1 MESAFTVALQW
12 FAIAF
17 LLLMLYFAL
26 FEKGLPY
33 RVGRLPSDPL
43 DSERFRRTLSALA
56 GSTMYAANQVQV
68 LANGEVFYEAEL
80 QAIRDARDSIHL
92 EAYIFQRG
100 EVTRRFLQALAERAA
115 AGVAVHV
122 VLDAVGCFLTT
133 RGYLAPLL
141 QAGGHVAFYHRIRWY
156 NLPRINNRTHRELL
170 IIDGKVGFL
179 GGAGFADHWLRPHGH
194 GPRKK
199 PRWRDTMFR
208 VEGDIVRAMQ
218 SVFAENW
225 LEASGR
231 ILFDS
236 RYFPSSDA
244 KGPTE
249 GMIVG
254 SSPTF
259 GGSTR
264 NRMLYQTLLASAQRS
279 IHITTPYFLPDRSAR
294 SELVR
299 AIRERG
305 VKVVILTPGRHADH
319 LLTRRSSRRLYGD
332 LLRAGASIYEYQPSM
347 IHAKVLIVDGTWSVV
362 GSTNFDNRSF
372 GLNDEV
378 NLAAYCPELA
388 TRLEADFARDLIQSR
403 QVNYQSW
410 RRRPFFERGHELLG
424 WLLERQQ

>member
-1 MESAFTVALQW
+1 MV
-12 FAIAF
+12 
-17 LLLMLYFAL
+17 
-26 FEKGLPY
+26 
-33 RVGRLPSDPL
+33 
-43 DSERFRRTLSALA
+43 
-56 GSTMYAANQVQV
+56 
-68 LANGEVFYEAEL
+68 
-80 QAIRDARDSIHL
+80 
-92 EAYIFQRG
+92 
-100 EVTRRFLQALAERAA
+100 
-115 AGVAVHV
+115 
-122 VLDAVGCFLTT
+122 
-133 RGYLAPLL
+133 
-141 QAGGHVAFYHRIRWY
+141 
-156 NLPRINNRTHRELL
+156 
-170 IIDGKVGFL
+170 
-179 GGAGFADHWLRPHGH
+179 
-194 GPRKK
+194 
-199 PRWRDTMFR
+199 R
-208 VEGDIVRAMQ
+208 VEGDIVRDMQ

-225 LEASGR
+225 LESSGR

-236 RYFPSSDA
+236 RYFADGA
-244 KGPTE
+244 GNGPTE
-249 GMIVG
+249 AMIVG

-305 VKVVILTPGRHADH
+305 VEVVIITPGRNADH

-332 LLRAGASIYEYQPSM
+332 LLRAGASIYEYQPAM
-347 IHAKVLIVDGTWSVV
+347 IHAKVLVVDGAWSVV

-388 TRLEADFARDLIQSR
+388 GRLEEDFARDVAQSR
-403 QVNYQSW
+403 QVNYQAW

>member
-1 MESAFTVALQW
+1 MESAFTVGLQW
-12 FAIAF
+12 LAIAF

-33 RVGRLPSDPL
+33 RVGRPPSDPL
-43 DSERFRRTLSALA
+43 ESERFRRTLSALA

-133 RGYLAPLL
+133 RGYLAPLI
-141 QAGGHVAFYHRIRWY
+141 QAGGHVAFYHPIRWY

-179 GGAGFADHWLRPHGH
+179 GGAGFADHWLNPHGH
-194 GPRKK
+194 ARKK

-208 VEGDIVRAMQ
+208 IEGDIVRAMQ

-236 RYFPSSDA
+236 RYFPSVDA

-264 NRMLYQTLLASAQRS
+264 NRMLYQTLLAAAQRS

-319 LLTRRSSRRLYGD
+319 LLTRRSSRRLYGQ

-347 IHAKVLIVDGTWSVV
+347 LHAKVLVVDGTWSVV

-388 TRLEADFARDLIQSR
+388 THLEEDFARDLAQSR
-403 QVNYQSW
+403 QVSYQTW

>member
-1 MESAFTVALQW
+1 MQSAFFIALQW

-26 FEKGLPY
+26 FERGLPY
-33 RVGRLPSDPL
+33 RVGRPPADPL
-43 DSERFRRTLSALA
+43 DAEPFRRTLSALA
-56 GSTMYAANQVQV
+56 GSTLHASNRVQV

-80 QAIRDARDSIHL
+80 EAIGAARDSVHL

-100 EVTRRFLQALAERAA
+100 EITRRFLLAMAERAA

-133 RGYLAPLL
+133 RRYLAPVVE
-141 QAGGHVAFYHRIRWY
+141 AGGHLEFYHPIRWR

-179 GGAGFADHWLRPHGH
+179 GGAGFADHWWRTHGH
-194 GPRKK
+194 GRK

-208 VEGDIVRAMQ
+208 VEGDIVGEMQ

-225 LEASGR
+225 LESSGR

-236 RYFPSSDA
+236 RYFPGSDV

-249 GMIVG
+249 AMIVG

-264 NRMLYQTLLASAQRS
+264 NRMLYQTLLAAAQRS

-305 VKVVILTPGRHADH
+305 VEVAIITPGRHADH
-319 LLTRRSSRRLYGD
+319 LLTRRSSRRLYGE
-332 LLRAGASIYEYQPSM
+332 LLRAGASIYEYQPAM
-347 IHAKVLIVDGTWSVV
+347 IHAKVLVVDGTWSVV

-388 TRLEADFARDLIQSR
+388 GRLEEDFARDVAQSR
-403 QVNYQSW
+403 QVSYQNW
-410 RRRPFFERGHELLG
+410 RRRPFVERGHELLG

>member
-12 FAIAF
+12 LAIAF

-26 FEKGLPY
+26 FEAGLPY
-33 RVGRLPSDPL
+33 RVGRPPSDPL
-43 DSERFRRTLSALA
+43 ESERFRRTLSALA

-115 AGVAVHV
+115 AGVAVHI

-133 RGYLAPLL
+133 RGYLAALI
-141 QAGGHVAFYHRIRWY
+141 QAGGHVAFYHPIRWY

-179 GGAGFADHWLRPHGH
+179 GGAGFADHWLNPHGH
-194 GPRKK
+194 ARKK

-208 VEGDIVRAMQ
+208 IEGDIVRAMQ

-236 RYFPSSDA
+236 RYFPSVDA

-264 NRMLYQTLLASAQRS
+264 NRMLYQTLLAAAQRS

-319 LLTRRSSRRLYGD
+319 LLTRRSSRRLYGQ

-347 IHAKVLIVDGTWSVV
+347 IHAKVLVVDGTWSVV

-388 TRLEADFARDLIQSR
+388 THLEEDFARDLAQSR
-403 QVNYQSW
+403 QVSYQTW

>member
-1 MESAFTVALQW
+1 MESAFTVGLQW
-12 FAIAF
+12 LAIAF

-33 RVGRLPSDPL
+33 RVGRPPSDPL
-43 DSERFRRTLSALA
+43 ESERFRRTLSALA

-100 EVTRRFLQALAERAA
+100 EVTRRFLEALAERAA

-133 RGYLAPLL
+133 RGYLAPLI
-141 QAGGHVAFYHRIRWY
+141 QAGGHVAFYHPIRWY

-179 GGAGFADHWLRPHGH
+179 GGAGFADHWLNPHGH
-194 GPRKK
+194 ARKK

-208 VEGDIVRAMQ
+208 IEGDIVRAMQ

-236 RYFPSSDA
+236 RYFPSVDA

-264 NRMLYQTLLASAQRS
+264 NRMLYQTLLAAAQRS

-319 LLTRRSSRRLYGD
+319 LLTRRSSRRLYGQ

-347 IHAKVLIVDGTWSVV
+347 LHAKVLVVDGTWSVV

-388 TRLEADFARDLIQSR
+388 THLEEDFARDLAQSR
-403 QVNYQSW
+403 QVSYQTW

>member
-1 MESAFTVALQW
+1 MQSAFFIGVQW
-12 FAIAF
+12 LAIAF

-26 FEKGLPY
+26 FEPGLPY
-33 RVGRLPSDPL
+33 RVGRPPADPL
-43 DSERFRRTLSALA
+43 DSERFRLMLSALA
-56 GSTMYAANQVQV
+56 GSTMHAGNQVQV

-80 QAIRDARDSIHL
+80 QAIREARDSVHL

-100 EVTRRFLQALAERAA
+100 EVTRRFMEALAERAS

-133 RGYLAPLL
+133 RKDLAPLV
-141 QAGGHVAFYHRIRWY
+141 QAGGHVEFYHPIRWHS
-156 NLPRINNRTHRELL
+156 LPRINNRTHRELL
-170 IIDGKVGFL
+170 IIDGKIGFL
-179 GGAGFADHWLRPHGH
+179 GGAGIADHWRNPHGH
-194 GPRKK
+194 GRKK

-208 VEGDIVRAMQ
+208 VEGDIVREMQ

-225 LEASGR
+225 LESSGR

-236 RYFPSSDA
+236 RYFPCSEV

-249 GMIVG
+249 AMIVG

-305 VKVVILTPGRHADH
+305 VQVVILTPGRHADH

-347 IHAKVLIVDGTWSVV
+347 IHAKVLVVDGAWSVV

-378 NLAAYCPELA
+378 NLAGYCPELA
-388 TRLEADFARDLIQSR
+388 ARLEEDFARDLAQSR
-403 QVNYQSW
+403 QVSYQTW
-410 RRRPFFERGHELLG
+410 RRRPFVERGHELLG

>member
-1 MESAFTVALQW
+1 MESAFFVGLQW
-12 FAIAF
+12 LAIAF

-26 FEKGLPY
+26 FEAGLPY
-33 RVGRLPSDPL
+33 RVGRPPSDPL
-43 DSERFRRTLSALA
+43 ESERFRRTLSALA
-56 GSTMYAANQVQV
+56 GSSLHAGNRVQV

-80 QAIRDARDSIHL
+80 HAIREARDSIHL

-100 EVTRRFLQALAERAA
+100 EVTRRFLEALAERAA

-133 RGYLAPLL
+133 RGYLAPLI
-141 QAGGHVAFYHRIRWY
+141 QAGGHVAFYHPIRWY

-179 GGAGFADHWLRPHGH
+179 GGAGFADHWLNPHGH
-194 GPRKK
+194 ARKK

-208 VEGDIVRAMQ
+208 IEGDIVRAMQ

-236 RYFPSSDA
+236 RYFPSVDA

-264 NRMLYQTLLASAQRS
+264 NRMLYQTLLAAAQRS

-319 LLTRRSSRRLYGD
+319 LLTRRSSRRLYGQ

-347 IHAKVLIVDGTWSVV
+347 LHAKVLVVDGTWSVV

-388 TRLEADFARDLIQSR
+388 THLEEDFARDLAQSR
-403 QVNYQSW
+403 QVSYQTW